1 MGQSSARMADD
12 LCYATTQTSALMV
25 ATTDWVSLA
34 GAIQGQLKVL
44 QGALAGL
51 REKVRDS
58 EAEHKVLAEQ
68 NTIVACEKATLKDQ
82 VATLEDCSER
92 LEDQVSSIT

>member
-1 MGQSSARMADD
+1 MSLLLGQSSARMADD

-25 ATTDWVSLA
+25 ATTDWVRLA

-51 REKVRDS
+51 REEVRDS
-58 EAEHKVLAEQ
+58 EAECLF
-68 NTIVACEKATLKDQ
+68 L
-82 VATLEDCSER
+82 LSR
-92 LEDQVSSIT
+92 ITFRPTRNPL